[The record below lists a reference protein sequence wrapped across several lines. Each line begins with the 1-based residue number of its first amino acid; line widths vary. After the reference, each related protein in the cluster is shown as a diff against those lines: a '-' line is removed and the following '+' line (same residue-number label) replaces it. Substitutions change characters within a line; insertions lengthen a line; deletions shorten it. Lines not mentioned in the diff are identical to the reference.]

1 MKTLSQPATSV
12 LQVLLSKGEETVSRA
27 AAAMKPKLRAD
38 QVAALVAESGN
49 PSGA

>member
-1 MKTLSQPATSV
+1 MKPLSQPATSA
-12 LQVLLSKGEETVSRA
+12 LQLLLNKGEEAASRA
-27 AAAMKPKLRAD
+27 AAAIKPKLRAD